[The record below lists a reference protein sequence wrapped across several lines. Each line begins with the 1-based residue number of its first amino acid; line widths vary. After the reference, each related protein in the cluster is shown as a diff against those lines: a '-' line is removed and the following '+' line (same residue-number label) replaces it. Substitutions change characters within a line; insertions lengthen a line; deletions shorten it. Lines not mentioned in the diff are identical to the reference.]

1 MSVLAQ
7 LERDLF
13 EAANRRNAAAAA
25 AVGAGSGADVP
36 ASRHAAR
43 ARLRRLRLPLI
54 AFACLLASATVA
66 LAASG
71 VILSGAPVH
80 PEGRLSPGVG
90 EGVPAPG
97 ASQLL
102 ALRVP

>member
-7 LERDLF
+7 LERDLL
-13 EAANRRNAAAAA
+13 EAANRRNAAGAAA
-25 AVGAGSGADVP
+25 ENAADATAP
-36 ASRHAAR
+36 RLAAR
-43 ARLRRLRLPLI
+43 SRMRRLRLPLI

-71 VILSGAPVH
+71 VILGGAPVR
-80 PEGRLSPGVG
+80 PEGRLNPGVG